1 MRGRSISKLRAFVF
15 LLSFCFLS
23 CCALGWGQTQ
33 SAASPSVSFTLDF
46 PGSTPAHYGITVSAD
61 GQASYVSDGTT
72 TGGASS
78 DQPYTA
84 DFTTSQATTKR
95 IFDLAK
101 QADYFQGKLDA
112 RKKNIAFTGDKT
124 VLYKDAQR
132 QTVGTYNY
140 SSIPAVQELTTLF
153 ENLSATLEFGHR
165 LDYEYRYQK
174 LALDEETKAMEDRAN
189 RVELV
194 ELGAIA
200 PILHKIADDPS
211 VINVTRARILRL
223 LDRTGTAAK

>member
-1 MRGRSISKLRAFVF
+1 MDFFTQRGLIWKFYALVLILA
-15 LLSFCFLS
+15 
-23 CCALGWGQTQ
+23 CCALSWAQTQ
-33 SAASPSVSFTLDF
+33 SAAPSVSFTLDF
-46 PGSTPAHYGITVSAD
+46 PGSVPAHYGITVSSD
-61 GQASYVSDGTT
+61 GHASYISDGTM

-84 DFTTSQATTKR
+84 EFAVSPATTSH

-101 QADYFQGKLDA
+101 QANYFQGKLDSK
-112 RKKNIAFTGDKT
+112 KKNIASTGDKI
-124 VLYKDAQR
+124 LMYKDGPKE
-132 QTVGTYNY
+132 TMGSYNY
-140 SSIPAVQELTTLF
+140 SSIAAVQELTSVF

-174 LALDEETKAMEDRAN
+174 LGLDQETKAMEDMAN
-189 RVELV
+189 RGELV

-211 VINVTRARILRL
+211 VVNVARARILRL
-223 LDRTGTAAK
+223 LDHAGAAGK

>member
-1 MRGRSISKLRAFVF
+1 MLRTRLGTDPIGSIAVRVVYLGFSRFHA
-15 LLSFCFLS
+15 
-23 CCALGWGQTQ
+23 CALRDYGLRRR
-33 SAASPSVSFTLDF
+33 PSLVCIRRD
-46 PGSTPAHYGITVSAD
+46 HD
-61 GQASYVSDGTT
+61 GRH
-72 TGGASS
+72 SS

>member
-1 MRGRSISKLRAFVF
+1 MDFSKPCRSISEFLAFLFV
-15 LLSFCFLS
+15 LSFCAIS
-23 CCALGWGQTQ
+23 WGQTQ
-33 SAASPSVSFTLDF
+33 PAASPSVSFTLDF
-46 PGSTPAHYGITVSAD
+46 PGSTPAHYGITVSSD

-72 TGGASS
+72 TGGATS

-84 DFTTSQATTKR
+84 DFTVSQATANR
-95 IFDLAK
+95 VFELAK
-101 QADYFQGKLDA
+101 QANYFQGKLDS

-165 LDYEYRYQK
+165 LAYEYRYQK
-174 LALDEETKAMEDRAN
+174 LALDEETKRMEDVAN
-189 RVELV
+189 RGQLMEI
-194 ELGAIA
+194 GAIA

-223 LDRTGTAAK
+223 LDRAGSAAK